1 MVPQSTKPGAVAG
14 LRVVRVP
21 DNDLLSHGQSV
32 LSSARR
38 RFTVLFGMGRSGSGG
53 LWSSGV
59 GRSQQPADRS
69 QHERPRHAGVIA
81 LDFRFRR
88 PTGKGKGGIESYWRN
103 TKSAQQQAWQ
113 PSSPPSVCCRLTS
126 DYRYGVKPHGPLV
139 PVSSTHYCASTPGL
153 STWWS
158 ATTLLGDQVPGN
170 PHLQARFPLRCFQ
183 RLSLPYIATRRC
195 DWRHNRYTSGTS
207 TPVLSY

>member
-1 MVPQSTKPGAVAG
+1 MWNRSFCCAACAGFFASVDRDSIKAKRPGTSRGVLLCG
-14 LRVVRVP
+14 VP
-21 DNDLLSHGQSV
+21 DNDLLSHGQSG

-38 RFTVLFGMGRSGSGG
+38 RFTVLFGMGRGGTGG

-59 GRSQQPADRS
+59 EGGKARRVGC
-69 QHERPRHAGVIA
+69 RRIRHRCG
-81 LDFRFRR
+81 
-88 PTGKGKGGIESYWRN
+88 
-103 TKSAQQQAWQ
+103 
-113 PSSPPSVCCRLTS
+113 
-126 DYRYGVKPHGPLV
+126 YGVKPHGPLV